1 MEFSIRSAAGLTDG
15 LHTRRHPGMR
25 MGPVSKIRQLPVSLL
40 FLVFLILPS
49 CAVQHPIQRHK
60 APESVEHRKAPAPID
75 HPEMEAPVLPPKSVP
90 AGPARSL
97 YAKANKAL
105 KSGRPGQADML
116 LERALRIEPRNALFW
131 HLLGQSKYAQGDFVQ
146 AVQFCRK
153 SESLAGNN
161 NKLRQYNRSLLQR
174 AYRKLGDTDQA
185 EKFSQ

>member
-15 LHTRRHPGMR
+15 LHTQRHLAR
-25 MGPVSKIRQLPVSLL
+25 MKERVSRLPQLPLPLL

-49 CAVQHPIQRHK
+49 CAVQQPVRHYK
-60 APESVEHRKAPAPID
+60 APESMEHLKTPAPIEP
-75 HPEMEAPVLPPKSVP
+75 PEIEAPVHPPQSVLS
-90 AGPARSL
+90 GPARSL
-97 YAKANKAL
+97 YTKANKAL

-174 AYRKLGDTDQA
+174 AYRKLGDTEQA
-185 EKFSQ
+185 EKLGQ